1 MPQPKTLRLHDI
13 VIPNMAPSEPYY
25 RMIPGKIVDRRGDLY
40 VVEFDGHRVMFDRM
54 ALTLTKP
61 YLKKGDRVMI
71 VPDPPEQVESLLR
84 LSTTD
89 EMAIE
94 VGIVRRVGTGW
105 GMTDLGK
112 GKPTTKNRTP
122 DSFWYYDVEW
132 PSGHRDHFLHDGDLA
147 RVEDV

>member
-1 MPQPKTLRLHDI
+1 
-13 VIPNMAPSEPYY
+13 MAQDLDPSET
-25 RMIPGKIVDRRGDLY
+25 REWLDALDY

-71 VPDPPEQVESLLR
+71 VPDPPENVESILR
-84 LSTTD
+84 ATTTD
-89 EMAIE
+89 EMATEI
-94 VGIVRRVGTGW
+94 GIVRRRGVGW
-105 GMTDLGK
+105 GCRDEK
-112 GKPTTKNRTP
+112 AAKAKHRTP

-132 PSGHRDHFLHDGDLA
+132 ASGHRDNFLHDGDLA